1 MKYKRLEAKIIGR
14 VQGVGFRYFV
24 EANANSLNIT
34 GWVANQWDG
43 SVKVVAEG
51 REENI
56 NEFLRLLWK
65 GPRLAY
71 VEDIKYNIE
80 DIEKINF
87 VSFDIR
93 FGE

>member
-1 MKYKRLEAKIIGR
+1 MGYKRLEATVIGR

-24 EANANSLNIT
+24 EANANLLNVT

-43 SVKVVAEG
+43 SVRVVAEG
-51 REENI
+51 KEDDI
-56 NEFLRLLWK
+56 NEFLKILWK

-71 VEDIKYNIE
+71 VNDIRYKIV
-80 DIEKINF
+80 DIDRVNF

>member
-1 MKYKRLEAKIIGR
+1 MGYKRLEATIIGR

-24 EANANSLNIT
+24 ETNANLLNIT

-51 REENI
+51 RGEDIE
-56 NEFLRLLWK
+56 EFLKLLWK

-71 VEDIKYNIE
+71 VEDVRYKLEEIE
-80 DIEKINF
+80 RVNF

>member
-1 MKYKRLEAKIIGR
+1 MYKKLEAIITGR

-24 EANANSLNIT
+24 EIKANELGIV

-43 SVKVVAEG
+43 SVKVIAEG
-51 REENI
+51 KKEDI
-56 NEFLRLLWK
+56 DLFLKELWK

-71 VEDIKYNIE
+71 VEDVKSSII
-80 DIEKINF
+80 DIEELNF
-87 VSFDIR
+87 ISFDIR